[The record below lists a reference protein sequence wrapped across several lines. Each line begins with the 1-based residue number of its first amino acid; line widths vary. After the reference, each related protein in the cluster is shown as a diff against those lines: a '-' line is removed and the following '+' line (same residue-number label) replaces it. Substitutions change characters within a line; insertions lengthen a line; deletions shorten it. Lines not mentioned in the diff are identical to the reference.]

1 MTPTG
6 VASDTLARFVPL
18 DTLSRV
24 SLGRLAARVSPELLR
39 PGDIVFRRGS
49 LDRSHVFLLR
59 GTLELVR
66 DHLAHSIITAGSE
79 ASMRPIAHRQPRAH
93 TVRARTETE
102 IVRIDSQE
110 LDMLLTWDHSRGYDV
125 EDVEDVDEPLE
136 ADADWMIQ
144 LLRAPLFRNIPPAHI
159 QTLFASLEP
168 VTVSAGE
175 YVLRQGEP
183 GEYFYVVRDGRCE
196 ILRSTPLRPAGVHVA
211 ELGPGETFGE
221 EALIASGPRSASVV
235 MRSPGRLMRLAKR
248 DFLALLR
255 QPVMRELDY
264 RAASQRVHEGTA
276 SWLDVRM
283 PSEHQSC
290 HLEGDQNLPLIILRM
305 RAKGLDHDREYIVYC
320 DTGRRSAV
328 GVYVLAERGLH
339 ASLLQGGLS
348 EVPASALQHES
359 NG

>member
-6 VASDTLARFVPL
+6 VAPDTLARFVPL

-24 SLGRLAARVSPELLR
+24 SLGRLAARVSLESLR
-39 PGDIVFRRGS
+39 PGDIVVRRGS
-49 LDRSHVFLLR
+49 LDRNHVFLLR

-66 DHLAHSIITAGSE
+66 DHLAHSIISAGSE
-79 ASMRPIAHRQPRAH
+79 ASMQPIAHRQPRAH

-102 IVRIDSQE
+102 IVRINSQE

-125 EDVEDVDEPLE
+125 EDVEEPSE

-144 LLRAPLFRNIPPAHI
+144 LLRAPLFRNIPPTHI
-159 QTLFASLEP
+159 QALFTSLEP
-168 VTVSAGE
+168 VAFSAGE
-175 YVLRQGEP
+175 YVVRQGEA
-183 GEYFYVVRDGRCE
+183 GEYFYVVREGRCE

-235 MRSPGRLMRLAKR
+235 MRSPGRLMRLAKQ
-248 DFLALLR
+248 DFLSLLR
-255 QPVMRELDY
+255 QPVMQELDY
-264 RAASQRVHEGTA
+264 RTASQRVHDGTA

-283 PSEHQSC
+283 PSEHQAC
-290 HLEGDQNLPLIILRM
+290 HLVGDQNIPLITLRL
-305 RAKGLDHDREYIVYC
+305 RAKGLDHEGEYIVYC

-328 GVYVLAERGLH
+328 GVYVLAERGLR

-348 EVPASALQHES
+348 AAPASALRHES
-359 NG
+359 NT